1 LGKDI
6 DLRAS
11 LFTPINRR
19 KNAVWRR
26 KRVAR
31 HFPLDLLS
39 NGKLIKDLAC
49 RVENRHFGALGNHP
63 AISYVVTNITQLEAQ
78 IMKLTD
84 RMQEGVVVLE
94 PKGKIM
100 GGPDAS
106 LLHDKLYE
114 YIKQDRRMVVVDL
127 AQVDWMNSTGLGILI
142 SGYTT
147 LRNNDGLLK
156 LANVTDKIQSLLT
169 ITKLVSVF
177 EAFDSVDDAVKS
189 FK

>member
-1 LGKDI
+1 LPAND
-6 DLRAS
+6 
-11 LFTPINRR
+11 
-19 KNAVWRR
+19 
-26 KRVAR
+26 
-31 HFPLDLLS
+31 
-39 NGKLIKDLAC
+39 KLIKDLA
-49 RVENRHFGALGNHP
+49 RANGTEMLGGA
-63 AISYVVTNITQLEAQ
+63 QLSPQSFVNEDDSASEIV

-84 RMQEGVVVLE
+84 RVQDGVVVLE

-114 YIKQDRRMVVVDL
+114 YIKQDMKRVVVDL
-127 AQVDWMNSTGLGILI
+127 SQVDWMNSTGLGILI

-147 LRNNDGLLK
+147 LRNNDGMLK

-177 EAFDSVDDAVKS
+177 EAYDTVDEAIKT